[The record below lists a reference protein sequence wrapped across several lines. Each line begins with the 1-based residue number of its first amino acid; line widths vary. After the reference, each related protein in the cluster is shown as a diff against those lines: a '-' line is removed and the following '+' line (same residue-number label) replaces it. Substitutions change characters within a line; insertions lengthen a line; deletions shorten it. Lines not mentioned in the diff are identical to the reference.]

1 MATEFSAGTAIRDGA
16 GQLPV
21 APEPSPDR
29 ANYMLPQEDG
39 LDLLWSQSYLHTQ
52 MKKIETEIQAIEANG
67 NLSDTERMFAMQI
80 AMNTWSAISNLR
92 TNMLKSVSDTLKTI
106 VRNIA

>member
-1 MATEFSAGTAIRDGA
+1 MASTKFNVGNAIR
-16 GQLPV
+16 
-21 APEPSPDR
+21 SPGHLDPATLDR
-29 ANYMLPQEDG
+29 ESYVLPQTDG
-39 LDLLWSQSYLHTQ
+39 LDLLWSQSYLHGQ
-52 MKKIETEIQAIEANG
+52 MQKIEEEIQAIEANG

-80 AMNTWSAISNLR
+80 AMNSWSAISNLR

>member
-1 MATEFSAGTAIRDGA
+1 MATQYDVGVGIRGDLPEPANYADSSYVLDQRDG
-16 GQLPV
+16 
-21 APEPSPDR
+21 
-29 ANYMLPQEDG
+29 M
-39 LDLLWSQSYLHTQ
+39 DLFWSQQYLGGK
-52 MKKIETEIQAIEANG
+52 MAGIEAEIKAIESNG

-92 TNMLKSVSDTLKTI
+92 TNMLKSVSDTLKQV